1 MQIHPW
7 PGDINKAWKSTYHFV
22 YGHCQSFDPQIQGIT
37 NISVTDTKGHPELQ
51 FRSIKHGLVDWYD
64 MDMIIHNRDDFQDA
78 HILHD
83 KDKISSMT
91 KDKIFKLSK
100 KVVNSIST
108 RKFPCQKYA
117 KTTCILR
124 HMNTFY
130 HEKYQCQ
137 IVFIRDYIDMK
148 SLKQHCN
155 ISVHLE
161 FNQTYP
167 ELFLKY
173 SSTCIS
179 SQGCIQTN
187 YIIDSSEDFK
197 AKYGLHSS
205 TIKISIN
212 KPIVEYYI
220 EEISY
225 DFQSLVGEV
234 GGTLGLTVG
243 LSFLSISDWTMTL
256 IKSYFKR
263 R

>member
-1 MQIHPW
+1 
-7 PGDINKAWKSTYHFV
+7 
-22 YGHCQSFDPQIQGIT
+22 
-37 NISVTDTKGHPELQ
+37 
-51 FRSIKHGLVDWYD
+51 
-64 MDMIIHNRDDFQDA
+64 MIIHNRDDFQDA
-78 HILHD
+78 HLLHD
-83 KDKISSMT
+83 KETIFSVAKN
-91 KDKIFKLSK
+91 KIFKLSK

-108 RKFPCQKYA
+108 RKSPCQKHA

-124 HMNTFY
+124 HVNTFY
-130 HEKYQCQ
+130 NEKYQCQ
-137 IVFIRDYIDMK
+137 IVFIKDYMDME
-148 SLKQHCN
+148 SMNQYCN

-167 ELFLKY
+167 ELFMKY
-173 SSTCIS
+173 STKCTS
-179 SQGCIQTN
+179 SQGCLQTN
-187 YIIDSSEDFK
+187 YIIDTSEDFNIK
-197 AKYGLHSS
+197 HINDPSS
-205 TIKISIN
+205 IKISIN

-243 LSFLSISDWTMTL
+243 LSFLSISDWAMTV

>member
-1 MQIHPW
+1 MPNCI
-7 PGDINKAWKSTYHFV
+7 
-22 YGHCQSFDPQIQGIT
+22 CQ
-37 NISVTDTKGHPELQ
+37 
-51 FRSIKHGLVDWYD
+51 R
-64 MDMIIHNRDDFQDA
+64 
-78 HILHD
+78 LHR
-83 KDKISSMT
+83 M
-91 KDKIFKLSK
+91 
-100 KVVNSIST
+100 
-108 RKFPCQKYA
+108 
-117 KTTCILR
+117 
-124 HMNTFY
+124 
-130 HEKYQCQ
+130 E
-137 IVFIRDYIDMK
+137 
-148 SLKQHCN
+148 SLNNYCN

-173 SSTCIS
+173 SSTCTS

-187 YIIDSSEDFK
+187 YIIDTSEDFNVQH
-197 AKYGLHSS
+197 GFDSS
-205 TIKISIN
+205 TIKVSIN

-243 LSFLSISDWTMTL
+243 LSFLSISDWAMTL

>member
-1 MQIHPW
+1 M
-7 PGDINKAWKSTYHFV
+7 G
-22 YGHCQSFDPQIQGIT
+22 
-37 NISVTDTKGHPELQ
+37 
-51 FRSIKHGLVDWYD
+51 
-64 MDMIIHNRDDFQDA
+64 
-78 HILHD
+78 
-83 KDKISSMT
+83 
-91 KDKIFKLSK
+91 
-100 KVVNSIST
+100 
-108 RKFPCQKYA
+108 
-117 KTTCILR
+117 
-124 HMNTFY
+124 
-130 HEKYQCQ
+130 
-137 IVFIRDYIDMK
+137 
-148 SLKQHCN
+148 SLNQHCN

-243 LSFLSISDWTMTL
+243 LSFLSISDWAMTV

>member
-7 PGDINKAWKSTYHFV
+7 PEDLNKAWKSTYHFV
-22 YGHCQSFDPQIQGIT
+22 YGHCQSFDSQIKGIT
-37 NISVTDTKGHPELQ
+37 NISVIAIEGHPELI
-51 FRSIKHGLVDWYD
+51 FKSIKHSFLDFYD
-64 MDMIIHNRDDFQDA
+64 MDMIIHNRNDFQDA

-83 KDKISSMT
+83 KGKIASMAE
-91 KDKIFKLSK
+91 DKIFKLSK

-108 RKFPCQKYA
+108 RKSPCQKYA

-130 HEKYQCQ
+130 HDKYQCQ
-137 IVFIRDYIDMK
+137 IAFIKDYINME
-148 SLKQHCN
+148 SLNQHCN

-173 SSTCIS
+173 SSTCTS

-187 YIIDSSEDFK
+187 YIIDSSENFNIKHVKDP
-197 AKYGLHSS
+197 S
-205 TIKISIN
+205 TIKITIN

-243 LSFLSISDWTMTL
+243 LSFLSISDWAMTL

-263 R
+263 